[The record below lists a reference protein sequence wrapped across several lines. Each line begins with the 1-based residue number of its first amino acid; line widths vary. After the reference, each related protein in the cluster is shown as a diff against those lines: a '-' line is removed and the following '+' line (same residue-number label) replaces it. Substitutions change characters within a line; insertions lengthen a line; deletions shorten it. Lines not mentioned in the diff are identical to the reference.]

1 MYLLSRDIFAMKK
14 AQTSFMINE
23 PMCDSITLGVPQ
35 ANANI
40 SLLVEMTVTFLLP
53 ELIPAGFHM
62 KVKSCTSWL

>member
-1 MYLLSRDIFAMKK
+1 MNK

-35 ANANI
+35 TNANI

-62 KVKSCTSWL
+62 KELHWLTLKLLISFEN